1 MSCTKRFISPF
12 VRTVADTI
20 VRRSENN
27 AEFTLLAFFHLVLR
41 SAVGESVVADNHG
54 IALFPLDG
62 ETVVIHELS
71 PELPVVP
78 LNVGVVTVGHL
89 DGTELRLELTNTRPG
104 VEPGEVV
111 SDVSVRDVHVV
122 LREVFECRSIVLGL
136 HEARVAREVNSPLY
150 LQSTRFSQS
159 LGFLGTVG
167 AETLLPVVPDL
178 PFLVRVV
185 SSLSVGKISPVAEA
199 LVLESVAKFRLHELL
214 GHAIGVR
221 KVGSA
226 TQAIVED
233 ISHAERNSL
242 DGLTDVGHLVVV
254 VQICLA
260 RGSSFIK
267 VGLEFTAVVATSY
280 VLRGFTCHN
289 DIDVGLEV
297 NHFVTPGV
305 GEVDDSLLFIGV
317 FHLGNEGIVQL
328 RDFTLTVNCEL
339 GEVDGV
345 RNGAVPV
352 LGNYVGVEVSVDF
365 SVH

>member
-1 MSCTKRFISPF
+1 MSCGKQFISPF

-20 VRRSENN
+20 VRGSEYN
-27 AEFTLLAFFHLVLR
+27 AEFTLLAFVHLVLR
-41 SAVGESVVADNHG
+41 SAMGESVIADYHG

-62 ETVVIHELS
+62 ETIVIHEFS
-71 PELPVVP
+71 PELPVLP

-89 DGTELRLELTNTRPG
+89 DGTELRLKLTDTRPG
-104 VEPGEVV
+104 IEPGEVV

-136 HEARVAREVNSPLY
+136 HEARVACEVNSPLY
-150 LQSTRFSQS
+150 LQPTRFSES
-159 LGFLGTVG
+159 LGFLGTIST
-167 AETLLPVVPDL
+167 ETLLPVVPDL
-178 PFLVRVV
+178 PFLVRIV
-185 SSLSVGKISPVAEA
+185 SSLSVSKISPVAEA
-199 LVLESVAKFRLHELL
+199 LVLQSVAKIRLHELL

-221 KVGSA
+221 KIGSS

-242 DGLTDVGHLVVV
+242 DGLTDIGHLVVV

-260 RGSSFIK
+260 RSASFVK
-267 VGLEFTAVVATSY
+267 VGLEFMAVITTAY
-280 VLRGFTCHN
+280 ILRRFSCHY

-297 NHFVTPGV
+297 NHFVTPGI
-305 GEVDDSLLFIGV
+305 GEVDDSLPFISV
-317 FHLGNEGIVQL
+317 FHLGYEGVVQL

-365 SVH
+365 SVD